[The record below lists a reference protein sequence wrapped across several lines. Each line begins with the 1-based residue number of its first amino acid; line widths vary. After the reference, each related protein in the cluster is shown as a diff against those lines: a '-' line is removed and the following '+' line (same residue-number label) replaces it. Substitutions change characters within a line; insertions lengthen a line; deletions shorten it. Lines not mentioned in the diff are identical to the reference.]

1 MGYPVSVGYHTD
13 TTPGFE
19 APPILV
25 DPRNQALEAAKQGLV
40 AATFE
45 ALMIRSDEAFEG
57 LAPPNFGSKLENLKK
72 SLEFLREIDVGE
84 IF

>member
-1 MGYPVSVGYHTD
+1 MKIPSISGRGWGIRGIPHRYHTD

-19 APPILV
+19 APPLILV

-57 LAPPNFGSKLENLKK
+57 LAPPISVASWK
-72 SLEFLREIDVGE
+72 I
-84 IF
+84 